1 MKNIVLSLTILASV
15 SLGSTIQLLNASKNS
30 DVILR
35 NNGRIIDKDF
45 KQGEN
50 LVITENSQ
58 YSRINISADR
68 EDYEYNLRIDEVSM
82 PNKAVALVGLSS
94 KVRKD
99 LKVIDTKI
107 RLESL
112 ERQNFDVKVLN
123 ASGKHESVDIY
134 IDGILSVGNVN
145 YSSFSDYLSISQE
158 SSIVSI
164 HNSGSES
171 SIANYE

>member
-50 LVITENSQ
+50 LVLTENSQ

-68 EDYEYNLRIDEVSM
+68 EDYEYNLRVDEVSM

-123 ASGKHESVDIY
+123 A
-134 IDGILSVGNVN
+134 
-145 YSSFSDYLSISQE
+145 
-158 SSIVSI
+158 
-164 HNSGSES
+164 
-171 SIANYE
+171 